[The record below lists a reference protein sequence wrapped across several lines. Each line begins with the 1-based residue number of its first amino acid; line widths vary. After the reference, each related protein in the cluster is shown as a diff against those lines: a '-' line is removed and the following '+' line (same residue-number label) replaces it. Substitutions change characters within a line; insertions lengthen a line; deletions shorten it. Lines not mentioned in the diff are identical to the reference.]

1 MDGISTDDLEIAR
14 LMGRDTRLATLSVD
28 NHVKIAT
35 LIGMPQFRKL
45 TGHLGLWDKDLE
57 CIFHDVQFLED
68 NMDK

>member
-35 LIGMPQFRKL
+35 LIGMPKFRKL
-45 TGHLGLWDKDLE
+45 TGHLGLWDLE

>member
-1 MDGISTDDLEIAR
+1 
-14 LMGRDTRLATLSVD
+14 MGRDTRLATLSVD

-35 LIGMPQFRKL
+35 LIGMPKFRKL
-45 TGHLGLWDKDLE
+45 TGHLGLWDLE